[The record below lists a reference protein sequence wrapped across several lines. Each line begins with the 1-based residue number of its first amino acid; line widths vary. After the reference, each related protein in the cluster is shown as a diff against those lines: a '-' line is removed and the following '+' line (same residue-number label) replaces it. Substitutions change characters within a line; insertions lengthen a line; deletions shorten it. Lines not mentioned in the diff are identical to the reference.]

1 MPTWKYGFLVEIRA
15 QLGAAAFAFHRNKVV
30 SQAVHFVLQDGY
42 WLNLEQEGEQ
52 QNPKDPVLHRNK
64 KTTQNLLI
72 PANDSIFLLPCQGC
86 QGLSSLSEHFAGLCE
101 HSSRGAQP

>member
-30 SQAVHFVLQDGY
+30 SQDGY
-42 WLNLEQEGEQ
+42 WLKVEQEGEQ
-52 QNPKDPVLHRNK
+52 QNPKDPVLHRNN

-72 PANDSIFLLPCQGC
+72 PANDSMLLLPCQGC

-101 HSSRGAQP
+101 HSSGGAQPWQ